1 MKNLTFSEIIE
12 LCISLNDKKII
23 IEYFKGFSLIV
34 KTKKSWGVKSKKC
47 WKIVKVKNLPYS
59 LFCRDHQLKRIPYF

>member
-1 MKNLTFSEIIE
+1 MKNITFSEIIE

-34 KTKKSWGVKSKKC
+34 ETKKSWGVKSKKR
-47 WKIVKVKNLPYS
+47 W
-59 LFCRDHQLKRIPYF
+59 